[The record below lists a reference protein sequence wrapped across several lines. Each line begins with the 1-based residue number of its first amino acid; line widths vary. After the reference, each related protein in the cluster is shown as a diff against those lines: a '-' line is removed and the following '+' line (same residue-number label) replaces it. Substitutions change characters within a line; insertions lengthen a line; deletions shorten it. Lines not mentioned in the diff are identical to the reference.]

1 MGLRF
6 LVLLD
11 LVLVVLLDG
20 RFRLVLADLRLDAVL
35 RFVLPLRFVLDTLC
49 LRLLLEREIFCALEA
64 DRVALP
70 SRLPNFTLFLF
81 VAVFLF
87 FSFLCL
93 DRLDA

>member
-1 MGLRF
+1 M
-6 LVLLD
+6 
-11 LVLVVLLDG
+11 VLLDG
-20 RFRLVLADLRLDAVL
+20 RFRLVLADLRLDVPL
-35 RFVLPLRFVLDTLC
+35 RFALPLLRFVLDTLC